1 MPTGHHPSA
10 LTVSTATAPHCLSR
24 TLYLSP
30 PQSATSPPPLR
41 HQPRTVDLLQ
51 PPGIEASRPPS
62 TACQPPQPLTVSL
75 ALSPPPPVSHRRRGH
90 ENCSISLFTVASSQS
105 VEARRALRLE
115 RIGEAS
121 SYSLRMAAR
130 PWETR
135 LLEQATS
142 NSSKPCTAKVRK
154 NNVTKRIST
163 KPPEAVPKFL

>member
-1 MPTGHHPSA
+1 MSQSLILSQISIIADAHRPPPLS
-10 LTVSTATAPHCLSR
+10 PHCLYRNCPS
-24 TLYLSP
+24 LSLSHSVSLTAP
-30 PQSATSPPPLR
+30 VRHQPTATSPPAQNRGPA
-41 HQPRTVDLLQ
+41 P
-51 PPGIEASRPPS
+51 ASRD
-62 TACQPPQPLTVSL
+62 
-75 ALSPPPPVSHRRRGH
+75 RGH
-90 ENCSISLFTVASSQS
+90 ISLFTVASSQS

-163 KPPEAVPKFL
+163 KPPEAVLKFL

>member
-1 MPTGHHPSA
+1 MILYPQSPSPFPNSRAEESPRRSAPLLHDSSPLRPSTIPSSKSRSA
-10 LTVSTATAPHCLSR
+10 LAKFIALKDIKSR
-24 TLYLSP
+24 
-30 PQSATSPPPLR
+30 SA
-41 HQPRTVDLLQ
+41 
-51 PPGIEASRPPS
+51 
-62 TACQPPQPLTVSL
+62 L
-75 ALSPPPPVSHRRRGH
+75 AK
-90 ENCSISLFTVASSQS
+90 SIALK
-105 VEARRALRLE
+105 ARRALRLE